1 MFETQQ
7 FRTQLVDAISTEA
20 GLNNMVRY
28 QTAVVDLLFDYA
40 RNNEADLMRVEFTKA
55 LPQRRGVVD
64 ALQSARTLVRDA
76 STIARNDNRSL
87 LTRADIEVAYK
98 AKFCRVWPFCK

>member
-1 MFETQQ
+1 MFETQE
-7 FRTQLVDAISTEA
+7 FRNQLANAISSEAAQNSMTE
-20 GLNNMVRY
+20 Y

-40 RNNEADLMRVEFTKA
+40 RTNEADLMRVEFTKA
-55 LPQRRGVVD
+55 LPQRRGVND
-64 ALQSARTLVRDA
+64 ALQSARTLVSDA
-76 STIARNDNRSL
+76 SAIARNNNRTL